1 MWRMPL
7 WTDREGGRFGTCN
20 GGGGR
25 PNGQAAAGAD
35 TPLPPSPTRV
45 LEQRALSGPTPNC
58 HPYFALYA
66 VVAEAVAVASAV
78 EVAAETAQAAV
89 AKMAAAAIARAAAAA
104 TRSSC
109 RPPRLCPTGRR
120 RERGAGRTGG
130 ERGPTRGAVARL
142 PAAVAADARG

>member
-1 MWRMPL
+1 
-7 WTDREGGRFGTCN
+7 
-20 GGGGR
+20 
-25 PNGQAAAGAD
+25 
-35 TPLPPSPTRV
+35 V